1 MNFGVH
7 LQCFRAALF
16 AMDDEQILHIEQI
29 IPTQD
34 TEDYMIGMAEK
45 ARDDIESKAERGNRH
60 IVRENFWNELISE
73 MNQKETNLFQNIS
86 PGTRPIISAG
96 AGISGIIFSFGVSQK
111 GCRVFLDIAQ
121 NEKSKNKIIFD
132 RLKESKQQ
140 IEDEFGG
147 PLEWDRRDKYQA
159 CHIEEDIRGE
169 CL

>member
-7 LQCFRAALF
+7 IQCFRAALF
-16 AMDDEQILHIEQI
+16 VMDDEQILHIEQI

-73 MNQKETNLFQNIS
+73 MNQKKPNLFQNVS

-96 AGISGIIFSFGVSQK
+96 AGISGIIFLFW
-111 GCRVFLDIAQ
+111 C
-121 NEKSKNKIIFD
+121 
-132 RLKESKQQ
+132 ESKRLSGFFSTLLKTKSLK
-140 IEDEFGG
+140 IKLFLTD
-147 PLEWDRRDKYQA
+147 
-159 CHIEEDIRGE
+159 
-169 CL
+169 